1 MPNWV
6 SNGLTI
12 KGTKSEL
19 TEFAKILEYTDTEE
33 NRTTELSFD
42 TTVPLPE
49 SMKEDWYNW
58 QIANWGTK
66 WNACEVSGG
75 EVYEHKYANGKTC
88 FVLAYGFD
96 TAWSCPTEWVV
107 TTSEQYPSLIFNNVW
122 TEEQGFKGVVRA
134 KGGEVSLLEHL
145 DTPQIEDFYI
155 YAKEHGI
162 EIPEGFE
169 EENWYEYDEFNEW
182 YSEQSYNYPSHWEDI

>member
-88 FVLAYGFD
+88 FVLAYGFWI
-96 TAWSCPTEWVV
+96 ARMNSASWKLVFPSSSVKYPKREVLASCNEPQFITVTSSPKSSPT
-107 TTSEQYPSLIFNNVW
+107 L
-122 TEEQGFKGVVRA
+122 
-134 KGGEVSLLEHL
+134 
-145 DTPQIEDFYI
+145 
-155 YAKEHGI
+155 
-162 EIPEGFE
+162 
-169 EENWYEYDEFNEW
+169 
-182 YSEQSYNYPSHWEDI
+182 